1 MISYTYSTIHIKI
14 LTREADKEE
23 SQNEEEVENAAG
35 FTGGVMY
42 VPDSSIG
49 KRGGVYRWRSVSIF

>member
-1 MISYTYSTIHIKI
+1 MISYTYSTINIKI
-14 LTREADKEE
+14 LTREVDKEE

-42 VPDSSIG
+42 VSDSSI
-49 KRGGVYRWRSVSIF
+49 